1 MAPLLEIKD
10 LHTEIRLRR
19 STVYAIGGV
28 NLTVDPGECL
38 GIVGESGCGKT
49 MTALS
54 VMRLLPNGGHIT
66 GGSIF
71 LDGQDITHLDDEAM
85 QDVRGNLVGMI
96 FQDPMTSLNP
106 TMTIGDQIAES
117 VRLHRG
123 ADKQAGLERAVEVL
137 GLVGMPKPAER
148 IGNFPHQLSG
158 GMRQRVMIAMA
169 LACEPKLLI
178 ADEPTTAL
186 DVTIQKQILELLDNL
201 RQRLGMAVILVTHD
215 LGVIAGR
222 ADRVAVMYA
231 GRVVETTDT
240 ATLFANP
247 RHPYTQALFE
257 ALPDKIVEPA
267 GVAKRL
273 YNIPGQPPD
282 LTDPPRGCRFAAR
295 CRYGQDSCRET
306 EPDLKGDVPLHEY
319 RCFFPVGEA
328 ALDAPAE
335 DADAPT
341 VAAAEAEAEAG
352 AAEGAIPVLATAPSV
367 DGATADGTLL
377 KVEHLVKEF
386 PVTAGAIM
394 QRRVGSVSA
403 VADVSFEVPR
413 GKTFGMVGESGCGK
427 TTIGRL
433 IVGLE
438 NANSGSIIFDGQD
451 LSELSTR
458 GRRRNS
464 GKIQLMFQ
472 DSYASMDPRMRVST
486 ILREPLVIQH
496 QGSRKEQEKR
506 VAAIMDE
513 VGLPQAALDR
523 YPHEFSGGQ
532 RQRLGLA
539 RALILRPSMI
549 VADEPVSALDVS
561 IQAQI
566 LNLMLDLQQ
575 DNGLTYLFISHDL
588 SVVRYL
594 SDTIGVMY
602 LGKLVEV
609 GPADEVYFGPV
620 HPYTKGLI
628 DTVPVADPLLER
640 AKESQGVMGELP
652 SAVAPPSGCRFR
664 TRCPI
669 AQDLCAEQEPPLRP
683 FTAKGHMASC
693 HFPLREPE
701 ADAGEPSVAKTA
713 SGSARPSGSA
723 Q

>member
-19 STVYAIGGV
+19 STVHAIDGV

-38 GIVGESGCGKT
+38 GIVGESGSGKT

-66 GGSIF
+66 GGSIT
-71 LDGQDITHLDDEAM
+71 LDGQDITNFDDEAM

-123 ADKQAGLERAVEVL
+123 ADKEAGLERAVEVL

-282 LTDPPRGCRFAAR
+282 LTNPPQGCRFAAR
-295 CRYGQDSCRET
+295 CRYVQDSCRET

-328 ALDAPAE
+328 ALDKPAE

-341 VAAAEAEAEAG
+341 VAAAEAEAEAE

-451 LSELSTR
+451 LTELSYAGPAAEQRQDPAHVPGLLRVDGPEDAGEHDPARAAGDPAPGQPEGAGKAGRRDHERGRPAPGRAGPLSARILRRPAAAARPGPGAHPAAEHDR
-458 GRRRNS
+458 GRRAGVGAGRIHP
-464 GKIQLMFQ
+464 G
-472 DSYASMDPRMRVST
+472 ADP
-486 ILREPLVIQH
+486 EPDA
-496 QGSRKEQEKR
+496 GP
-506 VAAIMDE
+506 AA
-513 VGLPQAALDR
+513 
-523 YPHEFSGGQ
+523 GQ
-532 RQRLGLA
+532 RPDVPVHLA
-539 RALILRPSMI
+539 RPLGGPVPLGHHRGHVPGQAGRGRPGRRRVLRPR
-549 VADEPVSALDVS
+549 P
-561 IQAQI
+561 
-566 LNLMLDLQQ
+566 
-575 DNGLTYLFISHDL
+575 
-588 SVVRYL
+588 
-594 SDTIGVMY
+594 
-602 LGKLVEV
+602 
-609 GPADEVYFGPV
+609 PV
-620 HPYTKGLI
+620 HEGPHRHG
-628 DTVPVADPLLER
+628 AR
-640 AKESQGVMGELP
+640 W
-652 SAVAPPSGCRFR
+652 R
-664 TRCPI
+664 TRCW
-669 AQDLCAEQEPPLRP
+669 
-683 FTAKGHMASC
+683 
-693 HFPLREPE
+693 
-701 ADAGEPSVAKTA
+701 
-713 SGSARPSGSA
+713 SGPRRARA
-723 Q
+723 